1 MHQLRHIIAELAEK
15 LPAEMYEDPEIAAMA
30 AYGCTTRKHVV
41 RLLAPPLSDDDH
53 SKDID
58 FSAHGILARWNAGYA
73 DTQRA
78 LAKRARDHRLGRG
91 DSRAAA
97 RAQAIAGRALRNWG
111 RHGEAREQLTAAVE
125 VLRADPD
132 PDTVR
137 ALHELAALE
146 VFAGSPDA
154 DRLSAEALTLG
165 EALDIGAGQ
174 LAQLFTTRGLYL
186 ASIERRAQAI
196 AHLRESARLATQA
209 GDNLTLGRALS
220 NLSYALTA
228 TDPAAAAD
236 AARTAVGHQRRVGN
250 QIFLAYAIG
259 NLAGAL
265 LQLGDWDAAEA
276 EFTQAVDSGGLADI
290 EYLAC
295 ERGRL
300 AALRG
305 DTMTAETLLAGLQD
319 LRSSEDPQ
327 DKAFISL
334 VEAFT
339 AAARRQPQDALRH
352 ARAVLAHADAL
363 GIGSD
368 LPRWA
373 WPLAARAAFELQ
385 DIAATHD
392 LLTLLDSY
400 QPGYLV
406 PMLRAERDL
415 ARARLADHDGDQ
427 SAAAAFTS
435 AISSLREL
443 STPYHLAG
451 GLLDH
456 AEYLTR
462 HGDAAAAAEATGEAR
477 DIARRLRCQP
487 LLDRA
492 ADIAPAESRM
502 RT

>member
-1 MHQLRHIIAELAEK
+1 M
-15 LPAEMYEDPEIAAMA
+15 
-30 AYGCTTRKHVV
+30 
-41 RLLAPPLSDDDH
+41 
-53 SKDID
+53 
-58 FSAHGILARWNAGYA
+58 
-73 DTQRA
+73 
-78 LAKRARDHRLGRG
+78 
-91 DSRAAA
+91 
-97 RAQAIAGRALRNWG
+97 
-111 RHGEAREQLTAAVE
+111 
-125 VLRADPD
+125 LRADPD

-137 ALHELAALE
+137 ALHELAVLE

-165 EALDIGAGQ
+165 EALDVGAGQ
-174 LAQLFTTRGLYL
+174 LAQLFTTRGAYL
-186 ASIERRAQAI
+186 ANIERRAQAI

-209 GDNLTLGRALS
+209 GDNFTLGRALG
-220 NLSYALTA
+220 NLSHALTA

-236 AARTAVGHQRRVGN
+236 AARTAVGHLRRVGN
-250 QIFLAYAIG
+250 QIFLAYTIG
-259 NLAGAL
+259 NLAQAL
-265 LQLGDWDAAEA
+265 LELGDWDSAEA
-276 EFTQAVDSGGLADI
+276 ELTNAVDSGGLADI
-290 EYLAC
+290 EFLAC

-319 LRSSEDPQ
+319 LRASEDPQ
-327 DKAFISL
+327 DKAIISI

-352 ARAVLAHADAL
+352 ARAVLAHGDAL

-368 LPRWA
+368 CPRWA
-373 WPLAARAAFELQ
+373 WPLAARAAFELKE
-385 DIAATHD
+385 IAATHD
-392 LLTLLDSY
+392 LLALLDSY

-415 ARARLADHDGDQ
+415 ARARLADHDVDQ
-427 SAAAAFTS
+427 AAAAAFTS
-435 AISSLREL
+435 VISSLREL

-462 HGDAAAAAEATGEAR
+462 HGDAAAAQATSEAR

-492 ADIAPAESRM
+492 ADMAPAESRM
-502 RT
+502 LT